1 MGGNSQGLEARLDR
15 SQQIATKTN
24 DARLSELKN
33 HLFCIG
39 PAGNPLP
46 FSSSGPSFRP

>member
-33 HLFCIG
+33 YLCWKLGIG
-39 PAGNPLP
+39 GDRTP
-46 FSSSGPSFRP
+46 